1 MEPKKQEYKTQGNM
15 GLFDDERTLE
25 KLNDMGNPLDRLSGV
40 IDFEMFRDILEKA
53 LHKDNMTKAGA
64 KPYDPVLMF
73 KILVLQGKLVL
84 GMEVVSFFICNI
96 SFQ

>member
-1 MEPKKQEYKTQGNM
+1 MIWNRKSKNTRYKAIL
-15 GLFDDERTLE
+15 GLFDDEQTLE

-53 LHKDNMTKAGA
+53 LHKDKMTKAGA

-73 KILVLQGKLVL
+73 KIMVLQGKLKVAPDTY
-84 GMEVVSFFICNI
+84 
-96 SFQ
+96 